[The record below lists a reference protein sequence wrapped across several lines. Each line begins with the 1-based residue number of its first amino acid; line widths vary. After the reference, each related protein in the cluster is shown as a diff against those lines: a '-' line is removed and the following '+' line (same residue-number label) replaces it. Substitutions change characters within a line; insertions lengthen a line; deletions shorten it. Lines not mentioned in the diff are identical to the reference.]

1 MLTANVLLTRGAVV
15 DLVECRVH
23 VVAVPSCLVSEP
35 HASAS
40 APAQSNEMSRR
51 EFMTRT
57 GRGADSE
64 WSALPLTHP
73 KGCELINMGTNSQRE
88 ASLRKLASGLDLRGL
103 SRSSVV
109 IRFPSLFAGGKFP

>member
-1 MLTANVLLTRGAVV
+1 MLTAKVLLTRGAVI
-15 DLVECRVH
+15 DLLECRVL

-51 EFMTRT
+51 GFMTRT

-64 WSALPLTHP
+64 WSALALSHP
-73 KGCELINMGTNSQRE
+73 NGCELIYIGTHSPRA
-88 ASLRKLASGLDLRGL
+88 ASPRQIASRLDAPGVA
-103 SRSSVV
+103 RSSAV
-109 IRFPSLFAGGKFP
+109 L

>member
-1 MLTANVLLTRGAVV
+1 MLTAKVLLTRGAVI
-15 DLVECRVH
+15 DLLECRVL

-64 WSALPLTHP
+64 RSALPLTHP
-73 KGCELINMGTNSQRE
+73 KGCELIYIGTNSQRE
-88 ASLRKLASGLDLRGL
+88 ASLRKLASRIDLPALARA
-103 SRSSVV
+103 SVM
-109 IRFPSLFAGGKFP
+109 IRVLCQV

>member
-1 MLTANVLLTRGAVV
+1 MLTAKVLLTRGAVI
-15 DLVECRVH
+15 DLLECRVL

-64 WSALPLTHP
+64 RSALPLTHP
-73 KGCELINMGTNSQRE
+73 KGRELINMGTNRQPD
-88 ASLRKLASGLDLRGL
+88 ASLRKFASRLDLRGL
-103 SRSSVV
+103 ARSSAA
-109 IRFPSLFAGGKFP
+109 IRVSGQL

>member
-1 MLTANVLLTRGAVV
+1 MLAANVLLTRGAVV
-15 DLVECRVH
+15 DLLECRVL

-57 GRGADSE
+57 GGGADSE
-64 WSALPLTHP
+64 GGVLPLTHP
-73 KGCELINMGTNSQRE
+73 KGVENINIWTNYQSE
-88 ASLRKLASGLDLRGL
+88 WSTS
-103 SRSSVV
+103 
-109 IRFPSLFAGGKFP
+109 KFGYRPARL

>member
-1 MLTANVLLTRGAVV
+1 MLTAKVLLTRGAVI
-15 DLVECRVH
+15 DLLECRVL

-64 WSALPLTHP
+64 RSALPLTQP
-73 KGCELINMGTNSQRE
+73 KGCGLINLGTNSQRH
-88 ASLRKLASGLDLRGL
+88 AAIRKLASGLDLRGL
-103 SRSSVV
+103 ARSSAA
-109 IRFPSLFAGGKFP
+109 IRF